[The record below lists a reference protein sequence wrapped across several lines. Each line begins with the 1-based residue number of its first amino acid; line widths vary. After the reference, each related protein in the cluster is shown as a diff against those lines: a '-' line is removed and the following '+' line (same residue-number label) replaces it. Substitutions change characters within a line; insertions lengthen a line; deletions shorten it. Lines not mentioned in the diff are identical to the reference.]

1 MIFRTMALEEPHIRI
16 LNYAPGP
23 LDTDMQ
29 LVARTKTGDKE
40 LKNLFDSEL
49 FFLLLQLN
57 FSIFI
62 TVSTNKQFRRLDN
75 SFSHYHK
82 TFFYH

>member
-40 LKNLFDSEL
+40 LKNLFDSKSH
-49 FFLLLQLN
+49 FSLLP
-57 FSIFI
+57 
-62 TVSTNKQFRRLDN
+62 STNIIFKLQACIPVGCVPPAR
-75 SFSHYHK
+75 
-82 TFFYH
+82 

>member
-40 LKNLFDSEL
+40 LKNLFDSKL
-49 FFLLLQLN
+49 FFLLLQFN
-57 FSIFI
+57 TEVNMAFDHS
-62 TVSTNKQFRRLDN
+62 K
-75 SFSHYHK
+75 HK
-82 TFFYH
+82 

>member
-1 MIFRTMALEEPHIRI
+1 MIFRTMALEDDRIRI

-40 LKNLFDSEL
+40 VKNLFDSEFPFVL
-49 FFLLLQLN
+49 
-57 FSIFI
+57 S
-62 TVSTNKQFRRLDN
+62 
-75 SFSHYHK
+75 
-82 TFFYH
+82 

>member
-40 LKNLFDSEL
+40 LKNLFDSKS
-49 FFLLLQLN
+49 FF
-57 FSIFI
+57 S
-62 TVSTNKQFRRLDN
+62 S
-75 SFSHYHK
+75 SFN
-82 TFFYH
+82 